1 MTQKESKQK
10 VQVWTHDEILS
21 SHQNYQ
27 VTQVTMNM
35 ANPFVCSRIASKDY
49 FHSRMSRYPN
59 SVSTFHLIRLF
70 VILEQVPLLKT
81 AIVSLALVAF
91 ILLRLV
97 HLAVLSILPCCP
109 SCRVVHLAVLSILPS
124 CPSYR
129 LVHLTVLSILP
140 SCPSVLF
147 IHTPIFVL
155 SSAFSLRMRETTPS
169 CSTGNLHNSVVTLAK
184 STKV

>member
-1 MTQKESKQK
+1 MTQKESKRK

-35 ANPFVCSRIASKDY
+35 ANSFVCSRISSKDY

-70 VILEQVPLLKT
+70 AILEQVPLLKT

-97 HLAVLSILPCCP
+97 HLAVLSTSGTSRFQC
-109 SCRVVHLAVLSILPS
+109 VLAAHGRDYTFRIG
-124 CPSYR
+124 R
-129 LVHLTVLSILP
+129 
-140 SCPSVLF
+140 
-147 IHTPIFVL
+147 
-155 SSAFSLRMRETTPS
+155 SLLNR
-169 CSTGNLHNSVVTLAK
+169 
-184 STKV
+184 

>member
-1 MTQKESKQK
+1 MTQKESKRK

-35 ANPFVCSRIASKDY
+35 ANSLVCSRISSKDY

-91 ILLRLV
+91 IILRLV
-97 HLAVLSILPCCP
+97 NFP
-109 SCRVVHLAVLSILPS
+109 
-124 CPSYR
+124 
-129 LVHLTVLSILP
+129 
-140 SCPSVLF
+140 
-147 IHTPIFVL
+147 VL
-155 SSAFSLRMRETTPS
+155 SSLTRSIAFWLRMGETTPFES
-169 CSTGNLHNSVVTLAK
+169 VGVCSTGNLHNSVVTLAK
-184 STKV
+184 SKKV

>member
-1 MTQKESKQK
+1 MTQRESKRK
-10 VQVWTHDEILS
+10 VQVWTHNEILS

-35 ANPFVCSRIASKDY
+35 ANHFVCSRLASKDY

-97 HLAVLSILPCCP
+97 HLAVLSILPCC
-109 SCRVVHLAVLSILPS
+109 SLDSI
-124 CPSYR
+124 
-129 LVHLTVLSILP
+129 
-140 SCPSVLF
+140 
-147 IHTPIFVL
+147 
-155 SSAFSLRMRETTPS
+155 AFWLRMGETTPFES
-169 CSTGNLHNSVVTLAK
+169 VGVCSTGNLHNSVVTLAK
-184 STKV
+184 SKKV

>member
-1 MTQKESKQK
+1 MTQRESKRK
-10 VQVWTHDEILS
+10 VQVWTHNEILS

-35 ANPFVCSRIASKDY
+35 ANHFVCSRLASKDY

-97 HLAVLSILPCCP
+97 HPAVLSILPCCG
-109 SCRVVHLAVLSILPS
+109 SLFSRFHCVLAAHGRDYTFRIG
-124 CPSYR
+124 R
-129 LVHLTVLSILP
+129 
-140 SCPSVLF
+140 
-147 IHTPIFVL
+147 
-155 SSAFSLRMRETTPS
+155 SLLK
-169 CSTGNLHNSVVTLAK
+169 GNLHNSVVTLAK
-184 STKV
+184 SKKV

>member
-1 MTQKESKQK
+1 MTQRESKRK
-10 VQVWTHDEILS
+10 VQVWTHNEILS

-35 ANPFVCSRIASKDY
+35 ANHFVCSRLASKDY

-97 HLAVLSILPCCP
+97 HLAVLSILPC
-109 SCRVVHLAVLSILPS
+109 
-124 CPSYR
+124 YR
-129 LVHLTVLSILP
+129 
-140 SCPSVLF
+140 PSV
-147 IHTPIFVL
+147 IFL
-155 SSAFSLRMRETTPS
+155 IAFWLRMGETTPFES
-169 CSTGNLHNSVVTLAK
+169 VGVCSTGNLHNSVVTQAK
-184 STKV
+184 SKKV

>member
-1 MTQKESKQK
+1 MTQKESKRK

-27 VTQVTMNM
+27 VTQVTMNI
-35 ANPFVCSRIASKDY
+35 ADHFVCSRLASKDY

-70 VILEQVPLLKT
+70 VILKQVPLLKT
-81 AIVSLALVAF
+81 VIVGLALALCF
-91 ILLRLV
+91 G
-97 HLAVLSILPCCP
+97 VLPAHARDYTFRSFRI
-109 SCRVVHLAVLSILPS
+109 
-124 CPSYR
+124 
-129 LVHLTVLSILP
+129 
-140 SCPSVLF
+140 
-147 IHTPIFVL
+147 L
-155 SSAFSLRMRETTPS
+155 SSSGKPVGF

>member
-1 MTQKESKQK
+1 MTQKESKRK

-27 VTQVTMNM
+27 VTQVSTNM
-35 ANPFVCSRIASKDY
+35 ANHFVCSRLASKDY

-91 ILLRLV
+91 IILRLV
-97 HLAVLSILPCCP
+97 NF
-109 SCRVVHLAVLSILPS
+109 
-124 CPSYR
+124 
-129 LVHLTVLSILP
+129 
-140 SCPSVLF
+140 SVL
-147 IHTPIFVL
+147 VN
-155 SSAFSLRMRETTPS
+155 R
-169 CSTGNLHNSVVTLAK
+169 NSVHCVLAAHGRDYTFRIGR
-184 STKV
+184 SLLNR

>member
-1 MTQKESKQK
+1 MTQKESKRK

-35 ANPFVCSRIASKDY
+35 ANPFVCSRISSKDY

-70 VILEQVPLLKT
+70 AILEQVPLLKT

-97 HLAVLSILPCCP
+97 HLAVLSILPCFRP
-109 SCRVVHLAVLSILPS
+109 SGSRDSI
-124 CPSYR
+124 
-129 LVHLTVLSILP
+129 
-140 SCPSVLF
+140 
-147 IHTPIFVL
+147 
-155 SSAFSLRMRETTPS
+155 AFWLRMGETTPFES
-169 CSTGNLHNSVVTLAK
+169 VGVCSTGNLHNSVVTLAK
-184 STKV
+184 SKKV

>member
-1 MTQKESKQK
+1 MTQRESKRK
-10 VQVWTHDEILS
+10 VQVWTHNEILS

-35 ANPFVCSRIASKDY
+35 ANHFVCSRLASKDY

-97 HLAVLSILPCCP
+97 HLAVLSILPCCRP
-109 SCRVVHLAVLSILPS
+109 SGIYSIPLRFGCAWARLHLSNRSEFAQQVICIILLS
-124 CPSYR
+124 R
-129 LVHLTVLSILP
+129 
-140 SCPSVLF
+140 
-147 IHTPIFVL
+147 
-155 SSAFSLRMRETTPS
+155 
-169 CSTGNLHNSVVTLAK
+169 
-184 STKV
+184 

>member
-1 MTQKESKQK
+1 MAMTQKESKRK

-27 VTQVTMNM
+27 VTQVSTNM
-35 ANPFVCSRIASKDY
+35 ANHFVCSRLASKDY

-91 ILLRLV
+91 IILRLV
-97 HLAVLSILPCCP
+97 NFPVLSILT
-109 SCRVVHLAVLSILPS
+109 RSI
-124 CPSYR
+124 
-129 LVHLTVLSILP
+129 
-140 SCPSVLF
+140 
-147 IHTPIFVL
+147 
-155 SSAFSLRMRETTPS
+155 AFWLRMGETTPFES
-169 CSTGNLHNSVVTLAK
+169 VGVCSTGNLHNSVVTLAK
-184 STKV
+184 SKKV

>member
-1 MTQKESKQK
+1 MTQKESKRK

-35 ANPFVCSRIASKDY
+35 ANSFVCSRISSKDY

-91 ILLRLV
+91 IILRLV
-97 HLAVLSILPCCP
+97 NFPVLSILT
-109 SCRVVHLAVLSILPS
+109 RSI
-124 CPSYR
+124 
-129 LVHLTVLSILP
+129 
-140 SCPSVLF
+140 
-147 IHTPIFVL
+147 
-155 SSAFSLRMRETTPS
+155 AFWLRMGETTPFES
-169 CSTGNLHNSVVTLAK
+169 VGVCSTGNLHNSVVTLAK
-184 STKV
+184 SKKV

>member
-1 MTQKESKQK
+1 
-10 VQVWTHDEILS
+10 
-21 SHQNYQ
+21 
-27 VTQVTMNM
+27 MNM
-35 ANPFVCSRIASKDY
+35 ANHFVCSRLASKDY
-49 FHSRMSRYPN
+49 FHSRMSRYPH
-59 SVSTFHLIRLF
+59 SVSTFYQIRLF
-70 VILEQVPLLKT
+70 VIIEQVPLLKT

-97 HLAVLSILPCCP
+97 HLAVLSILPSCP
-109 SCRVVHLAVLSILPS
+109 SCRLVHLAVLSILPS

-129 LVHLTVLSILP
+129 LVHLTVLS

-147 IHTPIFVL
+147 IHPPIFVL
-155 SSAFSLRMRETTPS
+155 SCAFCLRMRETTPS

>member
-1 MTQKESKQK
+1 MTQKESTRK

-35 ANPFVCSRIASKDY
+35 ANHFVCSRLASKDY

-81 AIVSLALVAF
+81 AIVSLALVVF

-97 HLAVLSILPCCP
+97 HIAVLWIIIYSIPLRFGCAWA
-109 SCRVVHLAVLSILPS
+109 RLHLSNRSEFGQQV
-124 CPSYR
+124 
-129 LVHLTVLSILP
+129 
-140 SCPSVLF
+140 
-147 IHTPIFVL
+147 
-155 SSAFSLRMRETTPS
+155 
-169 CSTGNLHNSVVTLAK
+169 NLHNSVVTLAK
-184 STKV
+184 SKKSLKSLRRRKLKSTRCFYISMLSNILI

>member
-1 MTQKESKQK
+1 MTQKESKRK

-27 VTQVTMNM
+27 VTQVTINM
-35 ANPFVCSRIASKDY
+35 ANHFVCSRLASKDY

-70 VILEQVPLLKT
+70 VILVQVPSLKT
-81 AIVSLALVAF
+81 AIVS
-91 ILLRLV
+91 
-97 HLAVLSILPCCP
+97 SIFGRFGRFYCLH
-109 SCRVVHLAVLSILPS
+109 RVVLPTHARD
-124 CPSYR
+124 YTFGR
-129 LVHLTVLSILP
+129 T
-140 SCPSVLF
+140 SVG
-147 IHTPIFVL
+147 V
-155 SSAFSLRMRETTPS
+155 

>member
-1 MTQKESKQK
+1 MTQKESKRK
-10 VQVWTHDEILS
+10 VQVWTHNEILS

-27 VTQVTMNM
+27 VTQVTMNV
-35 ANPFVCSRIASKDY
+35 ANHFVCSRLASKDY

-97 HLAVLSILPCCP
+97 HLAVLSMMPCCRP
-109 SCRVVHLAVLSILPS
+109 SGIHPIPLRFGCAWARLHLSNRSEFAQQVICIILLS
-124 CPSYR
+124 R
-129 LVHLTVLSILP
+129 
-140 SCPSVLF
+140 
-147 IHTPIFVL
+147 
-155 SSAFSLRMRETTPS
+155 
-169 CSTGNLHNSVVTLAK
+169 
-184 STKV
+184 